1 MKTQIKYLLDRI
13 NEESENQLE
22 FSEKELEIP
31 QNKLELLASMLES
44 MLEEI
49 LKKKRQNNFKIRKK
63 AIAGVNKAKLNA
75 RSYGKEISRKNN
87 KELAKGIIELKRLK
101 LSRSEICA
109 KLGISKEKYQSIFN
123 NLIKKS

>member
-22 FSEKELEIP
+22 FSEKELEIA
-31 QNKLELLASMLES
+31 QDKLELLVSMLAS

-63 AIAGVNKAKLNA
+63 AIAGVNKAKLKA

-87 KELAKGIIELKRLK
+87 QKLANSIIDLKKLK
-101 LSRSEICA
+101 LSRSEICE
-109 KLGISKEKYQSIFN
+109 KLKISQEKYQSIFN